1 MHLTAMRPKH
11 DFCACDNSAQKK
23 NEKKNRKS
31 EKKRRR
37 KTNKSHDDSHALS
50 FIMPKWKK
58 KSVAV

>member
-1 MHLTAMRPKH
+1 MRPKH
-11 DFCACDNSAQKK
+11 DFCASDNSAQKK

-37 KTNKSHDDSHALS
+37 KTNLSHGDSHALS
-50 FIMPKWKK
+50 FIVPKWKK